1 MKDIKIVF
9 MGTPI
14 FAKEILKSLIEEKYN
29 VVGVVSQPDRKVG
42 RKKEIKYTP
51 VKEVAV
57 ENNIPVYQP
66 ENIKKEY
73 TFLEEI
79 KPDIII
85 TAAYGQI
92 VPEEVLNLPSIEC
105 INVHGSLLPKYRGG
119 APIHYAIINGDKKT
133 GVTIMKMV
141 KEMDAGDI
149 ISQKEF
155 QIKKDDTLEIVHDN
169 MVEVAKDLLKETLP
183 NIINDNYTIIKQD
196 ESKVVFS
203 PTIKREEEKIDWSK
217 DGIDIYNQIRG
228 MNPWPVAYS
237 QINGKKFKFFTTKFI
252 EDVNKK
258 ESGLI
263 TDITK
268 EAISVEVKGGILKLI
283 DFQIEGKKKVN
294 IQDFINGNNFI
305 EIGNRFE

>member
-14 FAKEILKSLIEEKYN
+14 FAKEILASLIEEKYN
-29 VVGVVSQPDRKVG
+29 VVAVVSQPDRKVG

-66 ENIKKEY
+66 EKIKNDYK
-73 TFLEEI
+73 FLEEI

-92 VPEEVLNLPSIEC
+92 VPEAVLNIPTIEC

-155 QIKKDDTLEIVHDN
+155 EIKKDDTLEIVHDN
-169 MVEVAKDLLKETLP
+169 MIVVAKELLKETLP
-183 NIINDNYTIIKQD
+183 NIINDNYTSIKQD
-196 ESKVVFS
+196 ENKVVFS
-203 PTIKREEEKIDWSK
+203 PTIKREEEEIDWSK
-217 DGIDIYNQIRG
+217 QGIDIYNKIRG

-237 QINGKKFKFFTTKFI
+237 QINGKKFKFYETSFLK
-252 EDVNKK
+252 DSSKK
-258 ESGLI
+258 ESGKI
-263 TDITK
+263 INITK
-268 EAISVEVKGGILKLI
+268 NSIEVEVIGGILNLKE
-283 DFQIEGKKKVN
+283 FQVEGKKRVK
-294 IQDFINGNNFI
+294 ILDFINGNNLI
-305 EIGNRFE
+305 KIGDVFK

>member
-14 FAKEILKSLIEEKYN
+14 FAKEILASLIEEKYN
-29 VVGVVSQPDRKVG
+29 ITAVVSQPDRKVG

-66 ENIKKEY
+66 ENIKKDY
-73 TFLEEI
+73 KFLEEI

-155 QIKKDDTLEIVHDN
+155 EIKLDDTLEIVHDN
-169 MVEVAKDLLKETLP
+169 MIEVAKALLKETLP
-183 NIINDNYTIIKQD
+183 NIINDNYTSIKQD

-237 QINGKKFKFFTTKFI
+237 QINDKKFKFFTTRFI
-252 EDVNKK
+252 EDKNKK

-263 TDITK
+263 IDITK

-283 DFQIEGKKKVN
+283 DFQIEGKKKVT
-294 IQDFINGNNFI
+294 ISDFINGNNLLKV
-305 EIGNRFE
+305 GDRFE

>member
-14 FAKEILKSLIEEKYN
+14 FAKEILASLIEEKYN

-42 RKKEIKYTP
+42 RKKEVKYTP

-66 ENIKKEY
+66 ENIKNDYK
-73 TFLEEI
+73 FLEEI

-92 VPEEVLNLPSIEC
+92 VPEEVLNLPTIEC

-155 QIKKDDTLEIVHDN
+155 EIKLGDTLETVHDN
-169 MVEVAKDLLKETLP
+169 MIVVAKDLLKETLP
-183 NIINDNYTIIKQD
+183 NIINDNYTSLKQD
-196 ESKVVFS
+196 ENKVVFS
-203 PTIKREEEKIDWSK
+203 PTIKREEEAIDWSK
-217 DGIDIYNQIRG
+217 QGIDIYNQIRG

-252 EDVNKK
+252 EDENKK

-263 TDITK
+263 IDITK
-268 EAISVEVKGGILKLI
+268 DSIEVEVIGGTLKLI
-283 DFQIEGKKKVN
+283 DFQIEGKKKVT
-294 IQDFINGNNFI
+294 ISDFINGNNFLK
-305 EIGNRFE
+305 IGDRFE

>member
-14 FAKEILKSLIEEKYN
+14 FAKEILASLIEEKYN
-29 VVGVVSQPDRKVG
+29 ITAVVSQPDRKVG

-66 ENIKKEY
+66 ENIKKDY
-73 TFLEEI
+73 KFLEEI

-155 QIKKDDTLEIVHDN
+155 EIKLDDTLEIVHDN
-169 MVEVAKDLLKETLP
+169 MIEVAKALLKETLP
-183 NIINDNYTIIKQD
+183 NIINDNYTSIKQD

-203 PTIKREEEKIDWSK
+203 PTIKREEEAIDWSK
-217 DGIDIYNQIRG
+217 KGIDIYNQIRG

-237 QINGKKFKFFTTKFI
+237 QINDKKFKFFTTRFI
-252 EDVNKK
+252 EDKNKK

-263 TDITK
+263 IDITK

-283 DFQIEGKKKVN
+283 DFQIEGKKKVT
-294 IQDFINGNNFI
+294 ISDFINGNNLLKV
-305 EIGNRFE
+305 GDRFE

>member
-1 MKDIKIVF
+1 MEDIKIVF

-14 FAKEILKSLIEEKYN
+14 FAKEILASLIEEKYN
-29 VVGVVSQPDRKVG
+29 IVAVVSQPDRKVG

-66 ENIKKEY
+66 ENIKKDY
-73 TFLEEI
+73 KFLEEI

-155 QIKKDDTLEIVHDN
+155 EIKKDDTLDIVHAN
-169 MVEVAKDLLKETLP
+169 MIEVGKTLLKETLP
-183 NIINDNYTIIKQD
+183 NIINNNYTSIKQD
-196 ESKVVFS
+196 ENKVVFS

-237 QINGKKFKFFTTKFI
+237 QINDKKFKFFTTRFI
-252 EDVNKK
+252 EDESKK

-263 TDITK
+263 LDITK
-268 EAISVEVKGGILKLI
+268 EGITVEVKGGILKLI
-283 DFQIEGKKKVN
+283 DFQIEGKKKVK
-294 IQDFINGNNFI
+294 IFDFINGNNFI
-305 EIGNRFE
+305 KVGDKFE

>member
-1 MKDIKIVF
+1 MEDIKIVF

-14 FAKEILKSLIEEKYN
+14 FAKEILASLIEEKN
-29 VVGVVSQPDRKVG
+29 NIVAVVSQPDRKVG

-66 ENIKKEY
+66 ENIKKDY
-73 TFLEEI
+73 KFLEEI

-155 QIKKDDTLEIVHDN
+155 EIKKDDTLDIVHDN
-169 MVEVAKDLLKETLP
+169 MIEVGKTLLKETLP
-183 NIINDNYTIIKQD
+183 NIINNNYTSIKQD
-196 ESKVVFS
+196 ENKVVFS

-237 QINGKKFKFFTTKFI
+237 QINDKKFKFFTTRFI
-252 EDVNKK
+252 EDESKK

-263 TDITK
+263 LDITK
-268 EAISVEVKGGILKLI
+268 EGITVEVKGGILKLI
-283 DFQIEGKKKVN
+283 DFQIEGKKKVK
-294 IQDFINGNNFI
+294 IFDFINGNNFI
-305 EIGNRFE
+305 KVGDKFE